1 MELPLDDSRLQ
12 SDIQY
17 LEDALDKVIR
27 EQEGDQLFRLVEE
40 FRTACKK
47 IKDQY
52 DPSTEAFLL
61 REAERLDLSIS
72 SKLIQAFALYFYLL
86 NTAEENFGMQQR
98 REMQRHGGRVK
109 GSFEDCLARLY
120 ENRIDRKTLFDLL
133 SSLSIEP
140 VMTAHPTEAKRLTI
154 LKKYRKIYLTIFK
167 KENPIWTPEEKA
179 LLRED
184 IINEIQKL
192 WQTGDIFLE
201 RPTVEEEVSNGLYY
215 FKETFYS
222 VIPKLYRSLR
232 RSIEKFY
239 PEQGVV
245 IPPLLRFGSWV
256 GGDRDGNPN
265 VTPEVTR
272 WTIKTQRDAILSLY
286 IQSVQDLIGS
296 LSHSTTKVN
305 VSEELIASIEAD
317 KKGMP
322 DIGQQ
327 VLDRNPYEPYRQ
339 KLSFVKI
346 RLEKTRADD
355 SVKSPLAPLLKG
367 GDIMGGSYHSPAE
380 LLEDLSII
388 QRSLAANRGMRTAE
402 IEVDGMI
409 KRVEVFGFHLAR
421 LDIREESDKHTRA
434 ICEVFDRLGIY
445 PDFQNM
451 SEDDKVRILSEEI
464 QNFRPLIY
472 EGMELSSESVNTIET
487 FRVIRWAM
495 ENVSP
500 EAIGS
505 YIISMTHRISDILI
519 VLLLAKEAR
528 IPSNPQI
535 PLNPPLLKGEIS
547 HNPPSPPLEKGGKE
561 NMAGMDIVPLF
572 ETIDDLRRSRE
583 IINGLLS
590 LPVYKRY
597 ITCRQGVQEI
607 MLGYSDSSK
616 DGGILTSSWELY
628 KAQKGV
634 WDVAQRHGVRLRLF
648 HGRGGTVG
656 RGGGPTHKAIL
667 AQPPG
672 TVRGNIKITEQGEVI
687 SSKYANQ
694 GTALHNL
701 ELMVAGAIEAS
712 SPAYHEEIKTLDEK
726 YTPLLDELSEI
737 SYRLYRELIDDPDF
751 YTYFSYATPIGEI
764 GLAKIGSRPERR
776 RETWKIEDL
785 RAIPWIFS
793 WTQSRHMLPAW
804 YPVGTT
810 FKRFIDPD
818 PVTRTALLKEM
829 YFRWPFFENLLDNI
843 QMTMVKADMNI
854 AHLYSGLVPDKKTGD
869 KIFGMIKSEFALSR
883 EMILLITGQ
892 ERLLDNDK
900 GLQRSIQL
908 RNPFMDPINYMQ
920 VNLLNHLRREGLT
933 EGEQRELA
941 DAVLLTIS
949 CIAAGMRNTG

>member
-47 IKDQY
+47 IKYQY

-98 REMQRHGGRVK
+98 REIQRHGGRVK

-120 ENRIDRKTLFDLL
+120 ENRIDQKTLFDLL

-232 RSIEKFY
+232 RSIGHFY
-239 PEQGVV
+239 PDHDLR
-245 IPPLLRFGSWV
+245 IPPLLRFGSWI

-272 WTIKTQRDAILSLY
+272 WTVKIQRDAILSLY

-305 VSEELIASIEAD
+305 VSEELTASIEKD
-317 KKGMP
+317 VKSLP
-322 DIGQQ
+322 DMGQQ
-327 VLDRNPYEPYRQ
+327 VLNRNPYEPYRQ
-339 KLSFVKI
+339 KLSFIKM
-346 RLEKTRADD
+346 RLEGTR
-355 SVKSPLAPLLKG
+355 P
-367 GDIMGGSYHSPAE
+367 YHSPSE
-380 LLEDLSII
+380 LLEDLYVI
-388 QRSLAANRGMRTAE
+388 QKSLIANKGMRTAE

-421 LDIREESDKHTRA
+421 LDVREESEKHNKA
-434 ICEVFDRLGIY
+434 ICEVFDKLGIY
-445 PDFQNM
+445 AGFHGM
-451 SEDDKVRILSEEI
+451 SEEEKIRIFSKEI
-464 QNFRPLIY
+464 ENPRPLMY
-472 EGMELSSESVNTIET
+472 EDMELSSESLRVIET
-487 FRVIRWAM
+487 FKVIRWAR
-495 ENVSP
+495 EQIGP

-505 YIISMTHRISDILI
+505 YIISMTHRISDILT
-519 VLLLAKEAR
+519 VLLLAKETGLCR
-528 IPSNPQI
+528 
-535 PLNPPLLKGEIS
+535 E
-547 HNPPSPPLEKGGKE
+547 GGK
-561 NMAGMDIVPLF
+561 GLDIVPLF
-572 ETIDDLRRSRE
+572 ETIDDLSRSRV
-583 IINGLLS
+583 IIDGLFS
-590 LPVYKRY
+590 LPVYRGY
-597 ITCRQGVQEI
+597 IARCGKIQEI

-628 KAQKGV
+628 KAQKGL
-634 WDVAQRHGVRLRLF
+634 WDVARRHGIRLRLF

-672 TVRGNIKITEQGEVI
+672 TVQGHIKITEQGEVI

-701 ELMVAGAIEAS
+701 EL
-712 SPAYHEEIKTLDEK
+712 
-726 YTPLLDELSEI
+726 
-737 SYRLYRELIDDPDF
+737 
-751 YTYFSYATPIGEI
+751 
-764 GLAKIGSRPERR
+764 
-776 RETWKIEDL
+776 
-785 RAIPWIFS
+785 
-793 WTQSRHMLPAW
+793 
-804 YPVGTT
+804 
-810 FKRFIDPD
+810 
-818 PVTRTALLKEM
+818 
-829 YFRWPFFENLLDNI
+829 
-843 QMTMVKADMNI
+843 
-854 AHLYSGLVPDKKTGD
+854 
-869 KIFGMIKSEFALSR
+869 
-883 EMILLITGQ
+883 
-892 ERLLDNDK
+892 
-900 GLQRSIQL
+900 
-908 RNPFMDPINYMQ
+908 
-920 VNLLNHLRREGLT
+920 
-933 EGEQRELA
+933 
-941 DAVLLTIS
+941 
-949 CIAAGMRNTG
+949 